1 MTDPLRRST
10 WVSKAACVT
19 ASAFLLAGCQGLTN
33 PREAGYVGECL
44 KTGALGAGLGLA
56 ADVIMNMDEYRS
68 GSKMSKEAGKRL
80 GTKMVIGAAAGCA
93 VGLAATAVGKTLD
106 ARERQKQDE
115 AFQQAAQ
122 SAAAQIEQERQQIA
136 ARYRDLPP
144 PATEAERAKREE
156 EKARELANV
165 GPRNL
170 PARSWSEGETK
181 GKVIVVGISSSVQT
195 TGASGAAEDCLE
207 LEETVTKDGREVKQR
222 STSCRN
228 PETGGYER
236 VKVEVA

>member
-1 MTDPLRRST
+1 MTDSLRRST

-19 ASAFLLAGCQGLTN
+19 VSAFLLAGCQGLTN
-33 PREAGYVGECL
+33 PREASYVGECL

-56 ADVIMNMDEYRS
+56 ADVLMNMNEYRS
-68 GSKMSKEAGKRL
+68 GNMSQGAGKRL

-122 SAAAQIEQERQQIA
+122 SAAAQVEQERQQIA

-165 GPRNL
+165 SPRNL

-207 LEETVTKDGREVKQR
+207 LEETVTRDGREVKQR

>member
-1 MTDPLRRST
+1 MFKRLIWAPH
-10 WVSKAACVT
+10 AALVT
-19 ASAFLLAGCQGLTN
+19 AVAFLLASCQGLTN
-33 PREAGYVGECL
+33 PREASYAGECF

-56 ADVIMNMDEYRS
+56 ADVLMNMNDYKS
-68 GSKMSKEAGKRL
+68 GTMSKGMGKRL

-93 VGLAATAVGKTLD
+93 VGLATTAVGKALD

-122 SAAAQIEQERQQIA
+122 SAAAQVEQERQQIA
-136 ARYRDLPP
+136 TRYRDMPP

-156 EKARELANV
+156 EKARDLASV
-165 GPRNL
+165 GSRNL

-195 TGASGAAEDCLE
+195 TGSSGSAEDCLE

-228 PETGGYER
+228 SETGGYER